1 MLKKGDMK
9 ETRVGGLM
17 HVHTHVNFYAS
28 SKRVQIPQVAIG
40 PSDLTLSEWEHAR

>member
-1 MLKKGDMK
+1 MLKKGDME

-17 HVHTHVNFYAS
+17 HVHTHVNFYSS

-40 PSDLTLSEWEHAR
+40 SSDLALLEWERAR